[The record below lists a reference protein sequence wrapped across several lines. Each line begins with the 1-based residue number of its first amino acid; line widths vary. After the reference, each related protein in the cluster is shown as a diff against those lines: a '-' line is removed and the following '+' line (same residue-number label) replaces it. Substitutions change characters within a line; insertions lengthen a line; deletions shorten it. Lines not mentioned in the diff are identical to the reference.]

1 MARKRKQA
9 IRKVRQVSTPKV
21 SPPHGLREALQW
33 FARDTDFA
41 DLKVHGNV
49 SWTATQL
56 VVLAVLWVWS
66 DCDTLT
72 GAFKYAINLAK
83 TIFGSVAVT
92 TYQGLTG
99 ALRSYGS
106 QLLPLLWAHLHKL
119 MELSAGIHWR
129 IGKWVPL
136 AVDGSRVTTPRTASN
151 EQAFSAKNYGQGG
164 RGRNR
169 SKWKN
174 KKRRSKKLSEPVKP
188 QIWLTLL
195 WHMGL
200 KMPWCWKTGP
210 STACERHHLMEML
223 DVLVFPALT
232 LFCGDAGF
240 VGYEFWSAILDR
252 NYSFLIRVGA
262 NVRLL
267 RNLGKTRQ
275 KNGLVY
281 LWPEEAV
288 RKKQPPLVL
297 RLIELQGPRG
307 TIYLVTNVLS
317 ERELSLKQAQ
327 ELYRARWGIELQ
339 FRALKQTFGRTKLR
353 SRTAENA
360 LVELDWSIV
369 GLWLI
374 QLFAVKE
381 QIKIDSPPAQSSV
394 ALALAVIQEAMQN
407 WSGAIRRP
415 KEFARRLSQA
425 TKDTYTRT
433 RPKRSRYRPAYKDKP
448 TASKPIIQNAT
459 PAKRKAYKQLATAV

>member
-9 IRKVRQVSTPKV
+9 IGKQRQVCNPKV
-21 SPPHGLREALQW
+21 SPPTSLREALQW
-33 FARDTDFA
+33 FVKDTGFA

-49 SWTATQL
+49 GWTGSQL

-72 GAFKYAINLAK
+72 GAFSYARNVAE
-83 TIFGSVAVT
+83 TTFGSVAVT
-92 TYQGLTG
+92 TFQGLTG

-106 QLLPLLWAHLHKL
+106 QLLSLLWVHLHKL
-119 MELSAGIHWR
+119 MERSAGRHWR
-129 IGKWVPL
+129 IGKWLPL

-210 STACERHHLMEML
+210 STACERQHLLEML
-223 DVLVFPALT
+223 DALVFPAFT

-240 VGYEFWSAILDR
+240 VGYEFWSTIVDR
-252 NYSFLIRVGA
+252 KHSFLIRVGA

-267 RNLGKTRQ
+267 RNLGTARQ
-275 KNGLVY
+275 KNGLVN
-281 LWPEEAV
+281 LWPNEAA

-297 RLIELQGPRG
+297 RLIELKGPRG
-307 TIYLVTNVLS
+307 NVYLVTNVLS
-317 ERELSLKQAQ
+317 ERELSLKQAR

-360 LVELDWSIV
+360 LVELDWSLV

-407 WSGAIRRP
+407 WSRAIRRP
-415 KEFARRLSQA
+415 KEFARRLGQA

-448 TASKPIIQNAT
+448 TVSKPIVKNAT
-459 PAKRKAYKQLATAV
+459 RAQRKAYKQFETAM